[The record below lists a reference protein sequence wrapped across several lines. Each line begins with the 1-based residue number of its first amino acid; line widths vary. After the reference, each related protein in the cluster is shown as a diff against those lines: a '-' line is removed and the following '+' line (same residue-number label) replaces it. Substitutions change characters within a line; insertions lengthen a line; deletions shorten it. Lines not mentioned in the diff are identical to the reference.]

1 MSEITKIIELSKMAK
16 EDADY
21 CEECFAKIK
30 ADPDMFDDLK
40 ICEKQYMAG
49 YNPSEAAKRL
59 TAKSGLH
66 RYTVDLIIAIYCA
79 IRVSKLY
86 EVHGYDKEI
95 FTKTIAHTLGESVV
109 NCKRVHGIVGTFVFF
124 AYKRHFLCERFAL
137 GRLHFEAVPLPF
149 DYKDIC
155 KKGDMVLSCHIPA
168 SGPLLIEDVEEAFK
182 LAYEFYG
189 IKGPLV
195 IVCSSWLLYP
205 PHHDAVFPAD
215 SNIRKFYDL
224 FEIVT
229 QREAAFSEAGWRVFG
244 TTDLD
249 FSKFEQKTRM
259 QKNLYKYLKDGNKM
273 GSGYGVLVRN
283 YD

>member
-1 MSEITKIIELSKMAK
+1 MSEISKIIKLSEMKK

-30 ADPDMFDDLK
+30 ADPDLFNELE

-49 YNPSEAAKRL
+49 YNPSKAAKRL
-59 TAKSGLH
+59 TEKSGLH
-66 RYTVDLIIAIYCA
+66 RYTVDLLVALYCC
-79 IRVSKLY
+79 IRTLKLY
-86 EVHGYDKEI
+86 EAHGYSEEM
-95 FTKTIAHTLGESVV
+95 FAKTIAHTLRESLE
-109 NCKRVHGIVGTFVFF
+109 NCKAVYSVIGTFVFF
-124 AYKRHFLCERFAL
+124 AYNRHFRCERFAL

-168 SGPLLIEDVEEAFK
+168 SGPLLMEDVEEAFK

-195 IVCSSWLLYP
+195 VVCSSWLLYP

-215 SNIRKFYDL
+215 SNIRRFYDL
-224 FEIVT
+224 FDIVT
-229 QREAAFSEAGWRVFG
+229 QRETEFSAAGWRVFK
-244 TTDLD
+244 TMDLD
-249 FSKFEQKTRM
+249 FNKFEQKTRM

-273 GSGYGVLVRN
+273 GSGYGILIRN
-283 YD
+283 YE